1 MQSEAVTDNPPLPR
15 VARRISG
22 EPLLQPLASWRAEV
36 AYVLLGDPGA
46 GKSTSFEAEALAQG
60 AALVEAGDI
69 ADGVESVEGWRDRI
83 VFIDG
88 LDQIKA
94 HSRAPGLDALGRI
107 RAWLAKARPAG
118 FRLSCREA
126 DWLGAV
132 EQDALARVSPDGQV
146 TVLQLEPLTQDEALV
161 LLQRREAEIGDA
173 LAFWQAAEERQM
185 TALFG
190 NPLLLKLMVDAVAE
204 RGGQWPRTRWD
215 VYEAAC
221 ERLVRETSEVHQ
233 AARPPKAGYHAELL
247 NTAGLLC
254 ALLLLSGKSAVV
266 LRHATTSTLAL
277 EDLPPELDLPDAAAA
292 LATKVFIAPG
302 GQAQPRHRSIAEFL
316 AARALARRLDEGLP
330 IGRVLA
336 LIQGFDGQPV
346 EALRGLLAW
355 LVAAHVPSRS
365 QLLRLDPLGFV
376 LNGDPARLSTTQRLE
391 LLQALAEQAAA
402 NPWFRRDA
410 WQSHPFGALLTT
422 DMAEDVRVIL
432 CRPQRDR
439 EHQAFVDCL
448 LDALLHCDLM
458 PSLSP
463 ALAGWVADPSADE
476 GNRVTALQAWQR
488 HCPESDLW
496 AQEEV
501 WLDAMKKGQFSDPS
515 DRLLGTLL
523 YGAYPSRVGPADVLD
538 YLKAR
543 RGHLQHDRYDAFW
556 EWHLPR
562 KTRPGD
568 AATLVERWLQLFPAC
583 EAEPGHDELR
593 SLSGKLLARALTE
606 SGDQLSD
613 ERLYEWLA
621 IGLDKYGI
629 HRPVPD
635 SLAEVTDWLSA
646 RPSRIYAVL
655 KIGYDKVRPEGPMS
669 PRPFWRA
676 DERLLGVQLPRDHLH
691 RLLREVCAATCDPEL
706 AQHVFA
712 RVTWAVVVPGDV
724 YDVPSF
730 ESLSAWATEHHTDV
744 MPYLEWLSELTTLPL
759 DHWLG
764 EHHRQNQEYQSEQA
778 AQRVERHQSWS
789 VALSTVDDPLPHI
802 GLVHWVAMVMRGRC
816 GGLQG
821 ELVEDKVRDLLG
833 VDRAGARAVMDA
845 VYRTLTRSDLPQGFE
860 ILALARDG
868 TQEYLLSLPALVA
881 ADQACVID
889 RSAPLGWSE
898 SLCKTLVA
906 AHLVSGHGERPYWY
920 RLLAQERPEI
930 VASVLMDHAQPPL
943 TNPVDISM
951 LGILFREDGHEAV
964 TARVLPEVLRRF
976 PKRVSAEVRRSLD
989 GDLLSA
995 LTRLP
1000 FAQASA
1006 LIAEALSD
1014 ASLSPLVRLSWL
1026 VGDLRYRATAIDD
1039 IHACI
1044 ASSRPRRL
1052 VLAEALDRQG
1062 VLSAEALP
1070 NEAQTLKVLIA
1081 ALAPHTKQ
1089 RDRTSGAIWVGPA
1102 EQREDLVRAMF
1113 SRLAQLPSAAATDA
1127 LQELVS
1133 VALPHGWQLVA
1144 EYSLQAQRSAAR
1156 QSRFEVASPDA
1167 VARALA
1173 NKSPVNQADLRA
1185 LLLDHLDTITKEL
1198 RGSNSFALSQ
1208 FWNDQ
1213 RLPRE
1218 ENECRD
1224 LLLEKLRVKLE
1235 PLRVLVEPE
1244 VAAADLKRMD
1254 MKLTFTVPEGA
1265 ALSLPVEAK
1274 KDSHKDLW
1282 TAWRE
1287 QLQRLYTID
1296 PRAGGYGVYLVFW
1309 FGYKTQR
1316 LPGTM
1321 APGSAEELCIALNA
1335 AMDEDARQR
1344 IAVFVLDLSWS
1355 RTD

>member
-1 MQSEAVTDNPPLPR
+1 MTRPASPDDHPLPR
-15 VARRISG
+15 HARRITG
-22 EPLLQPLASWRAEV
+22 EPLLQPLTSWRAEP

-46 GKSTSFEAEALAQG
+46 GKSTSFKAEALAQG
-60 AALVEAGDI
+60 AALVEASDI
-69 ADGVESVEGWRDRI
+69 VDGVEGVEGWRDRI

-94 HSRAPGLDALGRI
+94 NGRAQGLGALGSI

-126 DWLGAV
+126 DWLGAA
-132 EQDALARVSPDGQV
+132 EQDALARVSLDGQV
-146 TVLQLEPLTQDEALV
+146 TVLQLEPLSQDEALV

-173 LAFWQAAEERQM
+173 VAFWQAAEERQM

-190 NPLLLKLMVDAVAE
+190 NPLLLDLMVDAVAE
-204 RGGQWPRTRWD
+204 RGGQWPHTRWE

-221 ERLVRETSEVHQ
+221 ERLVRETSKVHL
-233 AARPPKAGYHAELL
+233 AARPAKAGYHAELL

-266 LRHATTSTLAL
+266 PRHATTSTLAL
-277 EDLPPELDLPDAAAA
+277 EDLPPELALSEAAAA
-292 LATKVFIAPG
+292 LATKVFIAPA
-302 GQAQPRHRSIAEFL
+302 GQPQPRHRSIAEYL
-316 AARALARRLDEGLP
+316 AARALARRLDDGLP
-330 IGRVLA
+330 LGRVLA
-336 LIQGFDGQPV
+336 LILGFDGQPV

-355 LVAAHVPSRS
+355 LVAAHMPSRS

-422 DMAEDVRVIL
+422 DMAEDIRAIL

-439 EHQAFVDCL
+439 GHQAFVDCL

-458 PSLSP
+458 PSLAP
-463 ALAGWVADPSADE
+463 ALAGWVADPLADE
-476 GNRVTALQAWQR
+476 GNRVIALRGWQR
-488 HCPESDLW
+488 HCPAPEQA
-496 AQEEV
+496 AQERA
-501 WLDAMKKGQFSDPS
+501 WLDAMKQGQFPDPS
-515 DRLLGTLL
+515 SRLSGELL
-523 YGAYPSRVGPADVLD
+523 CEAYPGRVGPAEVLD
-538 YLKAR
+538 YLKLR
-543 RGHLQHDRYDAFW
+543 RDRRQLDGYDSFW
-556 EWHLPR
+556 ELHFLS

-613 ERLYEWLA
+613 DRLYEWLE

-629 HRPVPD
+629 HTPAPD
-635 SLAEVTDWLSA
+635 SLAEVLAWLSA
-646 RPSRIYAVL
+646 RPDRIYAVL
-655 KIGYDKVRPEGPMS
+655 KIGYDQALPEGPS
-669 PRPFWRA
+669 AQRSFWRA
-676 DERLLGVQLPRDHLH
+676 EERLLGAQLPRDHLD
-691 RLLREVCAATCDPEL
+691 RLLRDVCGPTHDPEV
-706 AQHVFA
+706 ARHVLIQ
-712 RVTWAVVVPGDV
+712 VIWAVMKPGDQFE
-724 YDVPSF
+724 VPSL
-730 ESLSAWATEHHTDV
+730 ESLSAWATEHHTDA
-744 MPYLEWLSELTTLPL
+744 MPYLEWLSELTTWPL
-759 DHWLG
+759 DHWQG
-764 EHHRQNQEYQSEQA
+764 NQHRRNQEYRRKQGE
-778 AQRVERHQSWS
+778 QRVEHHQSWS
-789 VALSTVDDPLPHI
+789 IALSTVDGPLPDI
-802 GLVHWVAMVMRGRC
+802 WLVHQVAKLMRGRSS
-816 GGLQG
+816 GLQG
-821 ELVEDKVRDLLG
+821 EPVEDKVQDLLG
-833 VDRAGARAVMDA
+833 VDMAGARTVMAA
-845 VYRTLTRSDLPQGFE
+845 VYRTLTRSDLPQGAE
-860 ILALARDG
+860 ILALAKEERR
-868 TQEYLLSLPALVA
+868 EYLLSLPALVA
-881 ADQACVID
+881 ANQACVVD

-898 SLCKTLVA
+898 PLCETLVA

-930 VASVLMDHAQPPL
+930 VASVLMDHVQPPL
-943 TNPVDISM
+943 ANPVVISM
-951 LGILFREDGHEAV
+951 LGVLFHEDGHEAV

-1000 FAQASA
+1000 SAQAST
-1006 LIAEALSD
+1006 LIAEMLSD
-1014 ASLSPLVRLSWL
+1014 ASLSPRVRLSWL
-1026 VGDLRYRATAIDD
+1026 VADLRYRATAIDD
-1039 IHACI
+1039 IHACV

-1052 VLAEALDRQG
+1052 ALAEALYRQG

-1081 ALAPHTKQ
+1081 TLAPHTKQ
-1089 RDRTSGAIWVGPA
+1089 RDRTSGARWVGPA
-1102 EQREDLVRAMF
+1102 EKREDLVRAMF
-1113 SRLAQLPSAAATDA
+1113 NRLAQMPSSVAADA

-1133 VALPHGWQLVA
+1133 AVLPHDWRWVA
-1144 EYSLQAQRSAAR
+1144 DYSRQAQRSTAR
-1156 QSRFEVASPDA
+1156 QSRFEIASPNA
-1167 VARALA
+1167 VALTLA
-1173 NKSPVNQADLRA
+1173 NKAPAHQADLRA
-1185 LLLDHLDTITKEL
+1185 LLLDHLHTISQEL

-1213 RLPRE
+1213 PVPRD
-1218 ENECRD
+1218 ENECRN
-1224 LLLEKLRVKLE
+1224 LLLEKLRVKLQ
-1235 PLRVLVEPE
+1235 PLGVLVEPE

-1254 MKLTFTVPEGA
+1254 MKLTFTVPGRV

-1309 FGYKTQR
+1309 FGHKTQR
-1316 LPGTM
+1316 PPGGDT
-1321 APGSAEELCIALNA
+1321 PDSAEQLRRALEAEL
-1335 AMDEDARQR
+1335 DERARQL
-1344 IAVFVLDLSWS
+1344 IAIYVLDLSWS
-1355 RTD
+1355 RVA